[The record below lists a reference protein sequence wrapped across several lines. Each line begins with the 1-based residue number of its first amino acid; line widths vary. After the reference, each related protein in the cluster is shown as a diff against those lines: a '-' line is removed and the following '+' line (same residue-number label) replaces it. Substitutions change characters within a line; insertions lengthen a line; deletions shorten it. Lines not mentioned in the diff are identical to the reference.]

1 MDELDAGRRASALER
16 HPGRLFVE
24 RYGPV
29 RSEEDVV
36 HYVDFL
42 REEAGLD
49 DTPPINLARIHA
61 RFGIPTPV
69 LADLPSDQHGVLLD
83 GDPCIILINEGD
95 PEARRRFSNAHE
107 LVEMLFAA
115 HEQVADADHWRR
127 RFGAHAKEQ
136 LCESGAASLL
146 LPRSSFVP
154 LVMQEGVSLRGA
166 SLLAEMYDTSL
177 LATLF
182 QMVRLG
188 PGMHGLAVWRHALKP
203 TQQRLLPSELQPSL
217 FGDSL
222 DLSIAT
228 KLRVWWS
235 TATPGQSDM
244 YLPKHKSTSEDS
256 LISRAYNDNVALAG
270 VEVIDFGRSQLRCMV
285 EAKRIV
291 IAGEIAVVSLL
302 HGLEDGS
309 SVV

>member
-1 MDELDAGRRASALER
+1 MDELVAGGRASALEK

-36 HYVDFL
+36 HYADFL

-49 DTPPINLARIHA
+49 ETPPINLARIHT

-69 LADLPSDQHGVLLD
+69 LADLPLDQHGVLLD
-83 GDPCIILINEGD
+83 GDPCVILINEGD

-107 LVEMLFAA
+107 LMELLFAA
-115 HEQVADADHWRR
+115 HGQVDNSDHWRR
-127 RFGAHAKEQ
+127 RFGDHAKEQ

-154 LVMQEGVSLRGA
+154 LVRQVGVSLDGA
-166 SLLAEMYDTSL
+166 SLLAELYDTSL

-188 PGMHGLAVWRHALKP
+188 PGVHGLAVWRHALKP

-235 TATPGQSDM
+235 TATPGQSGM

-256 LISRAYNDNVALAG
+256 LISRAYNDTVALVG
-270 VEVIDFGRSQLRCMV
+270 VEIVDFGRTQLPCMV

-291 IAGEIAVVSLL
+291 IAGEIVVVSLL
-302 HGLEDGS
+302 HALDE
-309 SVV
+309 